1 MKGIKMRI
9 AIDGRSAFFYRGSGV
24 GNYSYE
30 LIKNIFKINSSNLI
44 DVLSNPIY
52 KTYKSFWELSSSPL
66 ILKKQYNVVLNPH
79 NGIGLPINNKYNIIT
94 TLHDII
100 PSKLPKT
107 VSDNYLKIY
116 NNNIFKTLENSYK
129 ILTVSNFSKNDIS
142 NTFGIN
148 KDKIYVT
155 YLAPSKIYKP
165 IQRNICRD
173 FLKKNYNITFDYILY
188 IGGFSPR
195 KNILGLI
202 EGFSKLHNKKPNIK
216 LIIIGFK
223 GESYEIYFKRC
234 SELNLCNK
242 VIFTGFIPTYYLPY
256 FYNGATCFIY
266 PSFYEGFGLPP
277 LEAMACGTPV
287 ITSKVTSM
295 PEILKNAPIY
305 INPYDIDDIYTNLY
319 NILNSPSLQKNVR
332 EKSLEHIKNFSW
344 EKTSLKTLE
353 FICKN

>member
-1 MKGIKMRI
+1 MHI

-44 DVLSNPIY
+44 HIHSNPIP
-52 KTYKSFWELSSSPL
+52 KTYKSFWELSNTPL
-66 ILKKQYNVVLNPH
+66 VLTKHYDTFLNPH
-79 NGIGLPINNKYNIIT
+79 NGIGLPKNNSEKIIT

-100 PSKLPKT
+100 PSKLPET
-107 VSDNYLKIY
+107 VSPTYLKIY
-116 NNNIFKTLENSYK
+116 NENIFKTLEKSHK

-142 NTFGIN
+142 KTFNIN
-148 KDKIYVT
+148 KDKIHVT

-165 IQRNICRD
+165 INKNLCRN
-173 FLKKNYNITFDYILY
+173 FLKKFYNINFNYVLY

-202 EGFSKLHNKKPNIK
+202 EGFSKLRYKIPNIK
-216 LIIIGFK
+216 LLIVGFK
-223 GESYEIYFKRC
+223 GISYENYFKRC
-234 SELNLCNK
+234 CELNLYND
-242 VIFTGFIPTYYLPY
+242 VIFTGFIPTYDLPF
-256 FYNGATCFIY
+256 FYNGAKCFIY

-277 LEAMACGTPV
+277 LEAMACKIPV

-295 PEILKNAPIY
+295 PEVLKDAPIY
-305 INPYDIDDIYTNLY
+305 IDPYNVDDIYEGLY
-319 NILNSPSLQKNVR
+319 NLLKDSSLQKKAIKN
-332 EKSLEHIKNFSW
+332 SLNHVKNFSW
-344 EKTSLKTLE
+344 EKTSKKTLE